1 MNTIKKMKSTFFS
14 FAILIT
20 AWANAAVAAEIVIA
34 SSPSVPPFIVQGEN
48 GAEDTGIEI
57 DIARAALNAAGHT
70 VKFQNLPYTRALAY
84 LKAGRVDGSLTISAT
99 ATLDIGSAVKSD
111 IHLIF
116 DNVAMTL
123 EENNLEINSI
133 DDLADKSIIAFNFAK
148 EVLGEEYTKMANAN
162 PNYRQMLPNTKQIPP
177 TLHAKRAQV
186 AIIEETIYKYHL
198 NNETYPVDVTAPIT
212 IHRIFPRNPF
222 TVAFKD
228 VSVRDDF
235 NKGLAIIKENGTY
248 QKIFESYTGKK

>member
-1 MNTIKKMKSTFFS
+1 MKSALTGLALLA
-14 FAILIT
+14 FAGSST
-20 AWANAAVAAEIVIA
+20 ALSAEFTIA

-48 GAEDTGIEI
+48 GSEDTGIEI

-70 VKFQNLPYTRALAY
+70 VKFVNLPYTRALAY
-84 LKAGRVDGSLTISAT
+84 LKAKRVDASLTVT
-99 ATLDIGSAVKSD
+99 ATGELDIGDAHRSD
-111 IHLIF
+111 VHLIF
-116 DNVAMTL
+116 DNVAITL
-123 EENNLEINSI
+123 EESNLEINSI
-133 DDLADKSIIAFNFAK
+133 DDLADKTVIAFNFAK
-148 EVLGEEYTKMANAN
+148 EVLGEEFTKMANAN

-186 AIIEETIYKYHL
+186 AVIEEVIYKYHL
-198 NNETYPVDVTAPIT
+198 NNETYPIAVDAPIK

-228 VSVRDDF
+228 KSARDDF

-248 QKIFESYTGKK
+248 DKIFEKYTGKL